1 MSVDETRIIIMEEG
15 LLPKHM
21 DVETCLCGNLLE

>member
-1 MSVDETRIIIMEEG
+1 MSVDETRIIMEEA

>member
-1 MSVDETRIIIMEEG
+1 MSVDETRIIMEEG
-15 LLPKHM
+15 YCQNM